1 MLRFFRH
8 FDWLI
13 FFLALLIALLG
24 LVVLKSIAPSLVT
37 HQIIWLV
44 LGLVFF
50 FIFSQIDYR
59 HYPRFVWLFYFG
71 SIFFLLLTFI
81 FGRVI
86 RGSVRWLEVGGFAL
100 QPSEIVKPFLVLFF
114 AVFFASEEEMNLKK
128 ILKGFLLL
136 LPPFLMIFFQ
146 PDLGSS
152 LLVLF
157 FWLGIILAKGMK
169 GKWLALTFSFF
180 FLMLPLFWFLL
191 KDYQRQRL
199 LTFLNPQID
208 ALGSG
213 FNVLQSMIAVGSGQ
227 FLGRGLGRGT
237 QSHLS
242 FLPERQTDFIFASLA
257 EELGFIGS
265 FLLVG
270 LFFLLLWRILNLA
283 RNSRDQLAF
292 LIYIGVF
299 TLLFSQVFVNL
310 GMNLG
315 LLPVTGITLPLVSY
329 GGSSL
334 ISTMIVLGIV
344 VGIGKEKEE
353 KHVVEIR

>member
-1 MLRFFRH
+1 MRFFRH

-13 FFLALLIALLG
+13 FFLALVIALLG
-24 LVVLKSIAPSLVT
+24 LVLLKSIAPSLVIQ
-37 HQIIWLV
+37 QIIWLI
-44 LGLVFF
+44 LGLFFF

-86 RGSVRWLEVGGFAL
+86 RGSVRWLEIGSFGL
-100 QPSEIVKPFLVLFF
+100 QPSEIVKPFLLLFF
-114 AVFFASEEEMNLKK
+114 AVFFASEEINLNK
-128 ILKGFLLL
+128 IFKGFLLL

-157 FWLGIILAKGMK
+157 FWLGIVLAKGMK

-180 FLMLPLFWFLL
+180 LLILPLFWFFL

-213 FNVLQSMIAVGSGQ
+213 FNVIQSMIAVGSGQ

-242 FLPERQTDFIFASLA
+242 FLPEHQTDFVFASLA

-265 FLLVG
+265 FLLIG

-283 RNSRDQLAF
+283 RNSHDQLAF

-334 ISTMIVLGIV
+334 LSTMIALGIV

-353 KHVVEIR
+353 KRIVEIR

>member
-1 MLRFFRH
+1 MRFFRH

-13 FFLALLIALLG
+13 FFLALIIALLG
-24 LVVLKSIAPSLVT
+24 LVVLKSIAPSLIT
-37 HQIIWLV
+37 QQIIWLV
-44 LGLVFF
+44 LGLFFF

-86 RGSVRWLEVGGFAL
+86 RGSVRWLEIGGLGL
-100 QPSEIVKPFLVLFF
+100 QPSEIVKPFLLLFF
-114 AVFFASEEEMNLKK
+114 AVFFASEEINLKK
-128 ILKGFLLL
+128 IFKGFLLL

-169 GKWLALTFSFF
+169 GKWLVLTFSFF
-180 FLMLPLFWFLL
+180 LLILPLFWFFL

-213 FNVLQSMIAVGSGQ
+213 FNVIQSMIAVGSGQ

-242 FLPERQTDFIFASLA
+242 FLPERHTDFIFASLA

-299 TLLFSQVFVNL
+299 TLLFSQIFVNL

-334 ISTMIVLGIV
+334 LSTMIALGIV
-344 VGIGKEKEE
+344 VGIGKEREE
-353 KHVVEIR
+353 KQVVEIR